1 MIVLDTNVIS
11 ELMKETPDT
20 AVWQWMRSNLGAEFR
35 TTAITVAEIHDGIER
50 MPGGRRR
57 TQVRVAADG
66 PFAAAVVEDEILS
79 FTAEAAMAYSVVMR
93 DRRRAGLPIEHLDA
107 QIAAICLVE
116 QAPLATRN
124 TADFARTGVE
134 LINPWE

>member
-11 ELMKETPDT
+11 ELMKESPD
-20 AVWQWMRSNLGAEFR
+20 ASVWRWLQGNLGEDLC

-50 MPGGRRR
+50 MPTGRRR
-57 TQVRVAADG
+57 NQVRL
-66 PFAAAVVEDEILS
+66 AAVEPFSFVDAEVLS

-93 DRRRAGLPIEHLDA
+93 DRRRAGLPIEPLDA

-116 QAPLATRN
+116 QATLATRN
-124 TADFARTGVE
+124 TQDFASTHVE
-134 LINPWE
+134 LVNPWE

>member
-1 MIVLDTNVIS
+1 MIVLDTNVVS

-20 AVWQWMRSNLGAEFR
+20 AVWQWMRNNLGEEFR

-50 MPGGRRR
+50 MPTGRRR
-57 TQVRVAADG
+57 TQVRMAADA

-79 FTAEAAMAYSVVMR
+79 FTAEAALAYSVVMR
-93 DRRRAGLPIEHLDA
+93 DRRRAGLPIGYLDA

-116 QAPLATRN
+116 QATLATRN
-124 TADFARTGVE
+124 TQDFARTHVE
-134 LINPWE
+134 LVNPWE

>member
-1 MIVLDTNVIS
+1 MIVLDTNVVS
-11 ELMKETPDT
+11 ELMKQVPDA
-20 AVWQWMRSNLGAEFR
+20 AVWHWTRDNLGAEFR
-35 TTAITVAEIHDGIER
+35 TTAITVAEIHTGIER

-57 TQVRVAADG
+57 TQVREAADA
-66 PFAAAVVEDEILS
+66 PFASAFVEDEILS

-93 DRRRAGLPIEHLDA
+93 DRRRAGLPIEPLDA

-134 LINPWE
+134 LINPWA

>member
-11 ELMKETPDT
+11 ELMKESPDPS
-20 AVWQWMRSNLGAEFR
+20 VWRWVQGNLGKDLC

-50 MPGGRRR
+50 MPTGRRR
-57 TQVRVAADG
+57 NEVRLAVEE
-66 PFAAAVVEDEILS
+66 PFSFVDAEVLS

-93 DRRRAGLPIEHLDA
+93 DRRRAGLPIEPLDA

-116 QAPLATRN
+116 QATLATRN
-124 TADFARTGVE
+124 TQDFARTHVE